1 MKAFTDKSKV
11 IDTIGD
17 RVGGESRP
25 PLFASSS
32 SRRQHLPAP
41 PRQEMRGTNG
51 SSYFGCA
58 RYGIRMIERSRRTMQ
73 SPQYAPNDST
83 RVGADRS
90 VGRGRV
96 LSQSLLVARE
106 RRRRE
111 LGSNLVIDTIA
122 LTSGEGHVVEVGI
135 SRRVRKI
142 LAGVPASVVIRDH
155 ILALSFSRSK
165 RQHWTVGN
173 RPIRYYDLRSLRRNS
188 AEAQI
193 QDRSRQKTGLN
204 TVPGFSRVY
213 PSFPR
218 AIRHSRGRGNPEKN
232 KARRQTSP
240 SLCEGGRERSEQGDA
255 RKPPPPPQPQKYPLP
270 QQRVPGS
277 ASNHPSPSQ
286 GEIKRGL
293 PVRAQGGA
301 GPTTTQTTTPNNP
314 STHSWAPT

>member
-1 MKAFTDKSKV
+1 
-11 IDTIGD
+11 
-17 RVGGESRP
+17 
-25 PLFASSS
+25 
-32 SRRQHLPAP
+32 
-41 PRQEMRGTNG
+41 MRGTNG

-142 LAGVPASVVIRDH
+142 LAGVPASVVIRDQ
-155 ILALSFSRSK
+155 ILTLSFSRSQ
-165 RQHWTVGN
+165 RQYWTVGN
-173 RPIRYYDLRSLRRNS
+173 RPIRKNDLRSLHRNS
-188 AEAQI
+188 VEAQI

-204 TVPGFSRVY
+204 TAPGFLRVN

-218 AIRHSRGRGNPEKN
+218 TREPREK
-232 KARRQTSP
+232 QSTPFSSP
-240 SLCEGGRERSEQGDA
+240 SLCEGDA
-255 RKPPPPPQPQKYPLP
+255 CEARRGCPKTTITATPILPILPNPSHPSSNLHHPIHQSPQSQQSICSRHHPPP
-270 QQRVPGS
+270 
-277 ASNHPSPSQ
+277 
-286 GEIKRGL
+286 
-293 PVRAQGGA
+293 
-301 GPTTTQTTTPNNP
+301 T
-314 STHSWAPT
+314 

>member
-1 MKAFTDKSKV
+1 
-11 IDTIGD
+11 
-17 RVGGESRP
+17 
-25 PLFASSS
+25 
-32 SRRQHLPAP
+32 
-41 PRQEMRGTNG
+41 
-51 SSYFGCA
+51 
-58 RYGIRMIERSRRTMQ
+58 MIERSRRTMQ

-173 RPIRYYDLRSLRRNS
+173 RPIRNYDLRSLRRNS

-204 TVPGFSRVY
+204 TAPGFSRVY

-218 AIRHSRGRGNPEKN
+218 TREPREEQSTPFSSPSRSEGDACA
-232 KARRQTSP
+232 ARRGCT
-240 SLCEGGRERSEQGDA
+240 
-255 RKPPPPPQPQKYPLP
+255 K
-270 QQRVPGS
+270 
-277 ASNHPSPSQ
+277 
-286 GEIKRGL
+286 
-293 PVRAQGGA
+293 
-301 GPTTTQTTTPNNP
+301 TTTPVIPADHPVIPASP
-314 STHSWAPT
+314 SAIPADHPVIPADAGTQRKQSTSPHPRASPARIAPLARAPFASRKGPAV